1 MFDSVVRSGRFVQV
15 SRRVGRP
22 STPQLDRASIG
33 AAALELV
40 DRDGTLSM
48 PALARS
54 LGVQVSSL
62 YHHVDGR
69 AGVIGLVR
77 DLVTAGIDASGFAS
91 TPWDRGLETWARTY
105 RTAFAAHPA
114 AVRLLA
120 TEPIGGTQN
129 LAMYSA
135 ATSGLLRA
143 GFPEDQVMGIV
154 VAVENFL
161 LGAAL
166 DVSAPDEPIH
176 LDDEAGTEDLR
187 RALAAAPS
195 GPGRSSQAFDLGLAA
210 LIEGLRGLLVAE
222 QQRQ

>member
-1 MFDSVVRSGRFVQV
+1 M

-40 DRDGTLSM
+40 DREGALSM
-48 PALARS
+48 PALARR
-54 LGVQVSSL
+54 LGVQVSSI

-77 DLVTAGIDASGFAS
+77 DLVTADIDATCFA
-91 TPWDRGLETWARTY
+91 TEPWDRALDTWARTY

-120 TEPIGGTQN
+120 TETIGGRQN
-129 LAMYSA
+129 LAMYAA
-135 ATSGLLRA
+135 ATAGLLRA
-143 GFPEDQVMGIV
+143 GFPIEQVMGIV
-154 VAVENFL
+154 VGVENFL

-166 DVSAPDEPIH
+166 DVSAPEVPIAVD
-176 LDDEAGTEDLR
+176 DDEAATDDLR

-195 GPGRSSQAFDLGLAA
+195 GPERSLQAFDLGLAA
-210 LIEGLRGLLVAE
+210 LIEGLRALLVAE

>member
-1 MFDSVVRSGRFVQV
+1 M

-40 DRDGTLSM
+40 DREGALSM
-48 PALARS
+48 PALARR

-77 DLVTAGIDASGFAS
+77 DLVTADIDATCFA
-91 TPWDRGLETWARTY
+91 TEPWDRALATWARTY

-120 TEPIGGTQN
+120 TEPIGGPQN
-129 LAMYSA
+129 LAMYAA
-135 ATSGLLRA
+135 ATTALLRA
-143 GFPEDQVMGIV
+143 GFPVEKVMGIV
-154 VAVENFL
+154 VGVENFL

-166 DVSAPDEPIH
+166 DVSAPDVPIA
-176 LDDEAGTEDLR
+176 LDDDDVAATDDLR

-195 GPGRSSQAFDLGLAA
+195 GPERPLQAFDLGLAA
-210 LIEGLRGLLVAE
+210 LIEGLRALLVAE
-222 QQRQ
+222 QQGQ

>member
-1 MFDSVVRSGRFVQV
+1 MPGSGRFTQV
-15 SRRVGRP
+15 SRRAGRP

-40 DRDGTLSM
+40 DRDGSFSLPT
-48 PALARS
+48 LARR
-54 LGVQVSSL
+54 LGVTVSSI
-62 YHHVDGR
+62 YHHADGR
-69 AGVIGLVR
+69 AAVIGLVR
-77 DLVTAGIDASGFAS
+77 DLVTADIDAGCFDVL
-91 TPWDRGLETWARTY
+91 PWDQALDTWARTY
-105 RTAFAAHPA
+105 RDAFAAHPS

-120 TEPIGGTQN
+120 TETIGGRQN

-143 GFPEDQVMGIV
+143 GFPEGLVMGIV

-176 LDDEAGTEDLR
+176 VDDEAGIEDLR

-195 GPGRSSQAFDLGLAA
+195 GRERSLQAFDLGLAA
-210 LIEGLRGLLVAE
+210 LIEGLRALLVAE
-222 QQRQ
+222 QQGQ

>member
-1 MFDSVVRSGRFVQV
+1 M

-40 DRDGTLSM
+40 DREGTLSM
-48 PALARS
+48 PALARR
-54 LGVQVSSL
+54 LGVQVSSI

-77 DLVTAGIDASGFAS
+77 DLVTADIDAACFAVE
-91 TPWDRGLETWARTY
+91 PWDRALDTWARTY

-120 TEPIGGTQN
+120 TETIGGRQN
-129 LAMYSA
+129 LAMYAA
-135 ATSGLLRA
+135 ATAGLLRA
-143 GFPEDQVMGIV
+143 GFPVEQVMGIV
-154 VAVENFL
+154 VGVENFL

-166 DVSAPDEPIH
+166 DVSAPEVPIAVD
-176 LDDEAGTEDLR
+176 DDEAATDDLR

-195 GPGRSSQAFDLGLAA
+195 GPERSLQAFDLGLAA
-210 LIEGLRGLLVAE
+210 LIEGLRALLVAE